1 MVLTV
6 LTAQGVNR
14 VLIGCQQDVD
24 KVVTWCQQ
32 NVNKVLTE
40 LTEC

>member
-14 VLIGCQQDVD
+14 VSTGCQQG
-24 KVVTWCQQ
+24 
-32 NVNKVLTE
+32 VNKVLT
-40 LTEC
+40 